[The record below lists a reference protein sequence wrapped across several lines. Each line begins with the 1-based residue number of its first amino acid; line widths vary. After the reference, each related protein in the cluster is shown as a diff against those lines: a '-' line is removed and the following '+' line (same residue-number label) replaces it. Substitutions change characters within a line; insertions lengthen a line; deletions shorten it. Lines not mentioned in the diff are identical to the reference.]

1 MNKRERAEQH
11 FIRYLKNKRYR
22 VQTIRGY
29 INELHRF
36 IDWTESQNINWEQ
49 SGYNDLLDYIRYNQE
64 QQHSKQY
71 INQKLTGLK
80 HLFYS
85 LMESGKRK
93 DNPAEELRIR
103 NIIRRVPHDLLEME
117 EIEKLYKSYPAI
129 GVTGKRNK
137 AMLSVVVYQGVVPG
151 ELAKLEVKDVNLE
164 AGTIYIPQVKRSNPR
179 TLKLESHQ
187 ILQLQ
192 QYILKVRPVVLAMA
206 EKESDK
212 LFMSTGK
219 GEQLQ
224 NSFARMVNHLKKL
237 SDKVKDAKQ
246 IRASII
252 THWLKKYNI
261 RQVQYMI
268 GHRYVSS
275 TDYYKIT
282 ELEDLQSQLEKLHP
296 LK

>member
-1 MNKRERAEQH
+1 MNRDRAEQN
-11 FIRYLKNKRYR
+11 FILYFKNKRYR
-22 VQTIRGY
+22 VQTIRSY

-36 IDWTESQNINWEQ
+36 IDWTEGRNIHWEQ
-49 SGYNDLLDYIRYNQE
+49 CTYNELLDYIRYNQE

-80 HLFYS
+80 HLFHG
-85 LMESGKRK
+85 LIEIGKRK

-103 NIIRRVPHDLLEME
+103 NVIKRVPHDLLEMTE
-117 EIEKLYKSYPAI
+117 LEKLYKSYQAI

-137 AMLSVVVYQGVVPG
+137 AMLSLLIYQGLNTG

-164 AGTIYIPQVKRSNPR
+164 AGAIYIPQVGRSNPR

-187 ILQLQ
+187 VLQLQ
-192 QYILKVRPVVLAMA
+192 KYILKVRPVIMKIT

-212 LFMSTGK
+212 LFISTGK
-219 GEQLQ
+219 SQQLQ
-224 NSFARMVNHLKKL
+224 NSFARMMVPLKKL
-237 SDKVKDAKQ
+237 SDKIKDRKQ

-252 THWLKKYNI
+252 THWLKKHNI

-275 TDYYKIT
+275 TEHYKIT
-282 ELEDLQSQLEKLHP
+282 ELEDLQSQLEKMHP